1 MKKECKQLLWKASME
16 ERLNAPRD
24 SLKIR
29 ILKQLRLVPNINHL
43 HGIKYHLPYNYLEF
57 YLLRWDNNH
66 L

>member
-16 ERLNAPRD
+16 ERLNALRD

-43 HGIKYHLPYNYLEF
+43 HGIKYHLQYNYLEF
-57 YLLRWDNNH
+57 
-66 L
+66 